1 MLRERSNAK
10 TVIILHVGSLARRH
24 KSETE
29 ICLYALR
36 YLQNCRVQKRS
47 RPAIEP
53 RMKLAKHFVEKPWGR
68 TDIPAEFGLLS
79 GRRIGEI
86 WYSAE
91 TETPLPILV
100 KWLFTSERLSI
111 QVHPNDAQA
120 QARGMPSGKEECW
133 YVVDAEPGAVIGIGT
148 KRRLSGEELYAASL
162 SGEIEGLMDWKK
174 VAAGDYFYIPAGTV
188 HAIGA
193 GISLVEVQ
201 QYADITYRL
210 YDYGRDRELHLD
222 DGVAVSSAAPYF
234 DIQSGR
240 AETGM
245 QLVAGPH
252 FELWY
257 VSDIEDV
264 PALPPSGNIWIT
276 PLSGHIETDG
286 EVAAKGDCIVMSGKG
301 KVTFSSDASVL
312 VAF

>member
-1 MLRERSNAK
+1 
-10 TVIILHVGSLARRH
+10 
-24 KSETE
+24 
-29 ICLYALR
+29 
-36 YLQNCRVQKRS
+36 
-47 RPAIEP
+47 
-53 RMKLAKHFVEKPWGR
+53 MKLAKHFVEKPWGR
-68 TDIPAEFGLLS
+68 KDIPAEFGSLS
-79 GRRIGEI
+79 GRRVGEI

-91 TETPLPILV
+91 TEAPLPILV

-148 KRRLSGEELYAASL
+148 KRRLSSEELYAASL

-222 DGVAVSSAAPYF
+222 EGVAVSSATPYS
-234 DIQSGR
+234 DDRSGQAR
-240 AETGM
+240 LGTK
-245 QLVAGPH
+245 LVDGPH
-252 FELWY
+252 FQLWH

-264 PALPPSGNIWIT
+264 PALPHSGNIWIT

-286 EVAAKGDCIVMSGKG
+286 EIAAKGDCIVMSGKG
-301 KVTFSSDASVL
+301 TVTFSSDASVL